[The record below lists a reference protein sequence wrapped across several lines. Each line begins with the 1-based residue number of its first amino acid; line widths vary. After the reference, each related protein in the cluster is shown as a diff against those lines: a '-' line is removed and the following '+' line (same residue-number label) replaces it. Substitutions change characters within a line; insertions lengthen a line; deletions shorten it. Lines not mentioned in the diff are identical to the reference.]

1 MNKKLLITLLASS
14 LILTACSNNTTENNN
29 NNSENKAQSEET
41 TKNKAYNFTAKDI
54 DGNDVKLSD
63 FEGKKVY
70 INAWASWCGPCIKE
84 LPELEKTYQELKDR
98 DDIVFLSMT
107 FPNDEGF
114 NNAVGSNDSKKEI
127 VNKIDTH
134 KITYPVLF
142 DTNDRFNVNYSIR
155 SFPTHIFI
163 NSDGTINAKTVGSL
177 NKETLIENINN
188 LK

>member
-1 MNKKLLITLLASS
+1 MNKKILLPIIISS
-14 LILTACSNNTTENNN
+14 LFLTACSNNKVENDIKSTNN
-29 NNSENKAQSEET
+29 KEEV
-41 TKNKAYNFTAKDI
+41 TKNIAYKFTAKDI

-84 LPELEKTYQELKDR
+84 LPELEKAYQELKNR

-114 NNAVGSNDSKKEI
+114 NNAIGSNDSKKEI
-127 VNKIDTH
+127 VNKINTF

-163 NSDGTINAKTVGSL
+163 NSDGTINTKTIGSL
-177 NKETLIENINN
+177 NKEILIENIKN